1 MIRQDYI
8 LRLIEKFGQI
18 LNQIVT
24 HTRAQNL
31 DEAKELIA
39 RTTEELVGLSVDSV
53 AALSESKL
61 VSLLIAGLPH
71 HEARQRSFMLV
82 TLLNEAAD
90 NAGRLG
96 DAAGERVLK
105 LKALNLLL
113 AIGQFAEEDVA
124 PQYAPKVDGLLS
136 ELGEAPLP
144 PRTLVG
150 LVQHYELYGMLAK
163 AEDRLFD
170 LIEAVDDRRPALELA
185 NGFFRRQLAKD
196 DEELARGE
204 LPRAEVEEGLMEVEK
219 RYLAAS
225 GGQG

>member
-8 LRLIEKFGQI
+8 LRLIEKFGQV
-18 LNQIVT
+18 LAEIVA
-24 HTRAQNL
+24 HTKAQNL

-39 RTTEELVGLSVDSV
+39 RTTEELVGLSVEAVV
-53 AALSESKL
+53 AQSESRL

-71 HEARQRSFMLV
+71 HESRQRSFMLV

-96 DAAGERVLK
+96 DAARGRGLK

-113 AIGQFAEEDVA
+113 AIGQFAGEDVA
-124 PQYAPKVDGLLS
+124 PEYSPKVEGLVGQLAD
-136 ELGEAPLP
+136 EALP

-150 LVQHYELYGMLAK
+150 LVQHYEQYSLLAK

-170 LIEAVDDRRPALELA
+170 LIDAVEEKRPALELA
-185 NGFFRRQLAKD
+185 NAFLRRQLAKS
-196 DEELARGE
+196 DEELVRGE
-204 LPRAEVEEGLMEVEK
+204 LPRAEVEAGLDEVGK
-219 RYLAAS
+219 RYLAVAEK
-225 GGQG
+225 QA